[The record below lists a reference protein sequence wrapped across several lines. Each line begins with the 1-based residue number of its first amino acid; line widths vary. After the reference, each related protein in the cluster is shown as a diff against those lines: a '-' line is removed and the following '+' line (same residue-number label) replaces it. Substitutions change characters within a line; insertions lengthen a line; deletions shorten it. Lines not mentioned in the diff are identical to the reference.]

1 MKKILYICEAI
12 GGGVRKHI
20 VDVLTHSDNSKY
32 SISLIY
38 SKTGVDEV
46 FRDSLNSFG
55 DKGIKLHAIDNF
67 VNHISLIDDIKA
79 LYKIVKIINEVQPDI
94 VHCHSSKAGA
104 LGRVAAKMCRIKSV
118 IYTPHAYSFQ
128 NYTLSK
134 RKRSLYILIEKIL
147 GKITNITINVSEGE
161 RQNAFENNIV
171 GENNSIVIY
180 NGINYMEK
188 SVDNLSGTIKIG
200 TTMRMEVQ
208 KDPLTFIEIAKIIV
222 NKHPNVEFIFVGD
235 GHLNNEVKE
244 CIQKYN
250 LGKRVKLLG
259 FQKNVIDIVGS
270 FDIYLITSLY
280 EGLPYSIIEAISLGK
295 PIVATNVTGN
305 NEIVKNGYNGLLFE
319 AMNAQEGAEKIESLL
334 NNISLINEYGLNS
347 RKLYKEYFT
356 IEQMMEALDMIY
368 NNVKPNIKR
377 IEPIEKK
384 IGSILFNE
392 DTKTSSDY

>member
-20 VDVLTHSDNSKY
+20 LDVLTHSDNSKY

-38 SKTGVDEV
+38 SKTGIDEV
-46 FRDSLNSFG
+46 FGDNLNTLR
-55 DKGIKLHAIDNF
+55 DKGIKLHAIENF
-67 VNHISLIDDIKA
+67 FNHISLIDDIKA

-104 LGRVAAKMCRIKSV
+104 LGRVAAKMCRIRSI

-134 RKRSLYILIEKIL
+134 SKRRLYILIERLL
-147 GKITNITINVSEGE
+147 GKITNVTINVSEGE
-161 RQNAFENNIV
+161 RQNAIENNIV

-180 NGINYMEK
+180 NGINYIEQ
-188 SVDNLSGTIKIG
+188 SVDNLSDTIKIG

-208 KDPLTFIEIAKIIV
+208 KDPLTFIEIAKIVV

-235 GHLNNEVKE
+235 GQLNNEIKE
-244 CIQKYN
+244 CIEKYN
-250 LGKRVKLLG
+250 LGKSVKLLG
-259 FQKNVIDIVGS
+259 FQKDVIDIVGT
-270 FDIYLITSLY
+270 FNIYLITSLY

-305 NEIVKNGYNGLLFE
+305 NEVVKNGYNGLLFE
-319 AMNAQEGAEKIESLL
+319 PMNAQEGAEKIESLL
-334 NNISLINEYGLNS
+334 NDFSLMNEYGLNS

-356 IEQMMEALDMIY
+356 IEQMLEALDIIY
-368 NNVKPNIKR
+368 NNLKPDTKR
-377 IEPIEKK
+377 IELNENI

-392 DTKTSSDY
+392 DTKTSRDY